1 MRGCS
6 VGDIIVYHSLGRETN
21 TSNPISIVMT
31 PTADDKDN
39 TSSDLALAEC
49 YLCQALTDSSC
60 PQCGLAS
67 CPHHLSSHLNT
78 DNICLPFIIK
88 YKEGV
93 GRYVVASRDIK
104 PNEVSN
110 EQWAKNKAPRG
121 FWGNAQCHFGRK
133 IGIFGNFGGNIIP

>member
-6 VGDIIVYHSLGRETN
+6 VGDIIVYHSLGRETT

-39 TSSDLALAEC
+39 TKSDLAEC

-104 PNEVSN
+104 PNEVST
-110 EQWAKNKAPRG
+110 EQ
-121 FWGNAQCHFGRK
+121 
-133 IGIFGNFGGNIIP
+133 

>member
-6 VGDIIVYHSLGRETN
+6 VGDIIVYHSLGRETT

-39 TSSDLALAEC
+39 TKSELALAEC
-49 YLCQALTDSSC
+49 YLCQALTDSGC

-104 PNEVSN
+104 PNEVSL
-110 EQWAKNKAPRG
+110 RT
-121 FWGNAQCHFGRK
+121 
-133 IGIFGNFGGNIIP
+133 